1 MCRSG
6 ARAAHPA
13 EHHAEGTCR
22 AGRRGGRHDQTLRK
36 DRRGA
41 VPHRPHHRPGFE
53 TAGGLHRPLQDPG
66 CPDLA
71 LPSRTKE
78 TQDEGKEACQMK
90 IQDIK
95 IHGFRNF
102 LEADINFAAATL
114 IIGANDIGKSN
125 LLYAI
130 RILLDNTLSESAIEP
145 AESDFHISREG
156 KQEESFFI
164 QVHLVDIKEDAVIS
178 CFKGFVS
185 EDGSTFLKYFATRRD
200 FSYSLYIGPSEDSL
214 EKIET
219 RYPYLKY
226 IHLKY
231 IQSMRDLLGFIR
243 VEKKHLLQMAKKERT
258 PEDIESD
265 TKKEK
270 LIQHYIANL
279 NSEVNSLSYV
289 SNATHSINDELKQL
303 SLHNTDYSVRLEA
316 QEIELSTYIEQLS
329 LNASSFDKNIGIGGD
344 GRNNQVLMALW
355 KAKGDYE
362 IDSTAEAVIYC
373 VEEPEA
379 HLHPHQQRKFA
390 KYLVENLRGQ
400 VIVTSHSPQIVERF
414 SPNNI
419 IRLCNP
425 SGATVAATK
434 GCSSIIEKA
443 WNNFGY
449 RMSIIPAETFFSDA
463 VFLVE
468 GPSEEILYKALAYAQ
483 GIDLDFLNISI
494 LQVGGVTFSV
504 YARILRAMSIPFVV
518 RTDNDII
525 KGQAEGEW
533 FLSGINRG
541 RRLVGLNNLP
551 NENEH
556 ISHAD
561 ICNKYNTELVFLKEN
576 GIFISHRDLE
586 HDLAEIIPQE
596 LCNYFEVASVED
608 AVQVMQKSKAV
619 NMNDFIVKNRDVL
632 SKQCFHEHDLLAPLL
647 FLVDTLGF
655 KGG

>member
-1 MCRSG
+1 
-6 ARAAHPA
+6 
-13 EHHAEGTCR
+13 
-22 AGRRGGRHDQTLRK
+22 
-36 DRRGA
+36 
-41 VPHRPHHRPGFE
+41 
-53 TAGGLHRPLQDPG
+53 
-66 CPDLA
+66 
-71 LPSRTKE
+71 
-78 TQDEGKEACQMK
+78 MK

-449 RMSIIPAETFFSDA
+449 RMSIIPAETFFADA

-468 GPSEEILYKALAYAQ
+468 GPSEEIFYKALAHAHN
-483 GIDLDFLNISI
+483 IDLDYMNISI
-494 LQVGGVTFSV
+494 LQVSGVAFSV
-504 YARILRAMSIPFVV
+504 YVNILKAMNIPYVV
-518 RTDNDII
+518 RTDNDIM
-525 KGQAEGEW
+525 KSRTEGEW
-533 FLSGINRG
+533 ILSGLNRA
-541 RRLVGLNNLP
+541 RELIGLSKLP
-551 NENEH
+551 NEKGK
-556 ISHAD
+556 ISYEE
-561 ICNKYNTELVFLKEN
+561 ICEKYASELKELSES
-576 GIFISHRDLE
+576 GIFLSHRDLE
-586 HDLAEIIPQE
+586 YDIAEVIPCE
-596 LCNYFEVASVED
+596 LCNFFHVASAGD

-619 NMNDFIVKNRDVL
+619 CMNDFIFNNQDVL
-632 SKQCFHEHDLLAPLL
+632 SKQCFCDHDIFAPLQL
-647 FLVDTLGF
+647 LVDSLGF
-655 KGG
+655 NGVRRRE